1 MKSNENE
8 KNQTSVGIT
17 LNSHYEFSSDK
28 DELAW
33 GFYLKY
39 YGESFLKNEKK
50 SSFLSMEVGK
60 YKLTEMY
67 LLT

>member
-8 KNQTSVGIT
+8 EKQTNVGIT

-33 GFYLKY
+33 GFYFKY

-50 SSFLSMEVGK
+50 SSFFRMEVGK